1 MMRRRSE
8 RGDGNVGC
16 IVWLLILVIVVAI
29 GWKAI
34 PVKLRTSQLY
44 DYMVELSKFS
54 AQAPPDELELRI
66 LARARELELP
76 VTKEGVLVQRI
87 GDRIKLEAHYAV
99 PLDYPGY
106 TYQWSFNHVVDRPI
120 FIF

>member
-1 MMRRRSE
+1 MRRRSE

-16 IVWLLILVIVVAI
+16 IVWLLVLVLVVAI

-34 PVKLRTSQLY
+34 PVKIRTSQLY
-44 DYMVELSKFS
+44 DHMVELSKFH
-54 AQAPPDELELRI
+54 AQSPPEELKLSI
-66 LARARELELP
+66 LNRARELELP
-76 VTKEGVLVQRI
+76 LTQEEVQVQRI

-106 TYQWSFNHVVDRPI
+106 TYEWSFKHVVDRPI

>member
-1 MMRRRSE
+1 MRRRSE

-16 IVWLLILVIVVAI
+16 IVWLLVLVIVVVI

-44 DYMVELSKFS
+44 DHMVELSKFS
-54 AQAPPDELELRI
+54 PQAPPDDLERSI
-66 LARARELELP
+66 LKRAGELELP
-76 VTKEGVLVQRI
+76 LDKEGVVVQRI
-87 GDRIKLEAHYAV
+87 GDRIKMEARYAV
-99 PLDYPGY
+99 PLHYPGY
-106 TYQWSFNHVVDRPI
+106 TYEWEFNHVVDRPI